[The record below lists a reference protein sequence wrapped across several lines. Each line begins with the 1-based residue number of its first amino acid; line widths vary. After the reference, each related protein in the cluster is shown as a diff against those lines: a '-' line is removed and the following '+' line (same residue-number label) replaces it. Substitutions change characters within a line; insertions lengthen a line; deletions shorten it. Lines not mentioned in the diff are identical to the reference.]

1 MSLPQS
7 HSPCSEAPGTKL
19 LPLPSSALMQKP
31 DILIQEPLESGCPT
45 KLTCSLPGSC
55 KGGRPLTFSWAGVA
69 IESLNPQTLHSL
81 TLTFTP
87 RPQDHGTN
95 LTCQVKRQGSRVTT
109 ERTILLNVFCEC
121 GRNVWFPEGSG
132 TGVWTCASMC
142 VQEAKLT

>member
-55 KGGRPLTFSWAGVA
+55 EGGRPLAFSWVGAAVD
-69 IESLNPQTLHSL
+69 SLNPHNLRSSV
-81 TLTFTP
+81 LTFTP

-95 LTCQVKRQGSRVTT
+95 LTCQVKRQGSRVTV
-109 ERTILLNVFCEC
+109 ERTIWLNVSCEC
-121 GRNVWFPEGSG
+121 GRDGWLP
-132 TGVWTCASMC
+132 
-142 VQEAKLT
+142 